1 MCFYSPA
8 REVNEMK
15 FDKLKHDKS
24 SIRNKLRKISTINSA
39 VILLL
44 CWLLLSSTSLI
55 FIKNYEKCNL
65 DLIGSTLSTT
75 LTAATVF
82 ADSYDARNKIERFG
96 NEGMYDSAKLV
107 TRDNIVLAKW
117 NAQREQTGWFSR
129 LLREWI
135 YLKPLNVDIIHADV
149 VVGTLTLE
157 GTVTGAVS
165 FLQYS
170 FMILSV
176 GMLCV
181 LIISLMLSE
190 FLHRG
195 IIASLRT
202 ITSSIHYVIHSG
214 DFSLRIPGGPIREFQ
229 LFSDD
234 LNSLLMEMQSLKA
247 SLLRDNRSLAAKALS
262 DPLTGLANR
271 SAFSARLTQRLDQ
284 PQEHERFALLFL
296 DGDRFKSIN
305 DNWGH
310 AAGDEVLKAIGSRL
324 LSLASEQDLVARL
337 GGDEFAMLVSS
348 RTSEAQLQQLMQ
360 RIDDTIGEHILIAE
374 GMPVTTS
381 VTIGYAWSQ
390 PDDTVESILERADM
404 NMYKNKRK
412 NRA

>member
-1 MCFYSPA
+1 
-8 REVNEMK
+8 MK

-117 NAQREQTGWFSR
+117 HAQREQTGWFSR

-135 YLKPLNVDIIHADV
+135 YLKPLNVNIIHADV

-176 GMLCV
+176 GMICV

-284 PQEHERFALLFL
+284 PHEHERFALLFL

-390 PDDTVESILERADM
+390 PGDTVESILERADM

>member
-1 MCFYSPA
+1 
-8 REVNEMK
+8 MK

-135 YLKPLNVDIIHADV
+135 YLKPLNVNIIHADV

-271 SAFSARLTQRLDQ
+271 SAFAARLTQRLDQ
-284 PQEHERFALLFL
+284 PHEHERFALLFL

-390 PDDTVESILERADM
+390 PGDTVETILERADM

>member
-1 MCFYSPA
+1 
-8 REVNEMK
+8 MK
-15 FDKLKHDKS
+15 FDKLRHDKS

-44 CWLLLSSTSLI
+44 CWLLLSSTSLL
-55 FIKNYEKCNL
+55 FIKNYEKRNL
-65 DLIGSTLSTT
+65 ELIGSTLSTT

-82 ADSYDARNKIERFG
+82 ADSYDARNKIERLG
-96 NEGMYDSAKLV
+96 NEGMYASAKLV
-107 TRDNIVLAKW
+107 TRDQIVLVQW
-117 NAQREQTGWFSR
+117 HAQQENTGWYSR

-135 YLKPLNVDIIHADV
+135 YLKPLNVNIIHADAA
-149 VVGTLTLE
+149 VGTLTLE
-157 GTVTGAVS
+157 GTVTGAMS
-165 FLQYS
+165 FIRYS
-170 FMILSV
+170 FMILTS

-181 LIISLMLSE
+181 LLISLLLSE

-195 IIASLRT
+195 MIATLRT

-247 SLLRDNRSLAAKALS
+247 SMMRDNLSLAAKALE

-271 SAFSARLTQRLDQ
+271 SAFSARLTQLLDQ
-284 PQEHERFALLFL
+284 QYAHERFAVLFL

-310 AAGDEVLKAIGSRL
+310 AAGDEVLKAIGKRL
-324 LSLASEQDLVARL
+324 LSLAAEQDMVARL

-348 RTSEAQLQQLMQ
+348 RASEEQLQQLMQ
-360 RIDDTIGEHILIAE
+360 RIHDVIMEKIIIAE
-374 GMPVTTS
+374 GMPITTS

-390 PDDTVESILERADM
+390 HGDTVESILERADM
-404 NMYKNKRK
+404 NMYKNKRTNK
-412 NRA
+412 A

>member
-1 MCFYSPA
+1 
-8 REVNEMK
+8 MK
-15 FDKLKHDKS
+15 FDKLRHDKS
-24 SIRNKLRKISTINSA
+24 SIRNKLRKISTINAA

-44 CWLLLSSTSLI
+44 CWLLLSSTSLL
-55 FIKNYEKCNL
+55 FIKKYEKRNL
-65 DLIGSTLSTT
+65 ELIGSTLSTT

-82 ADSYDARNKIERFG
+82 ADSYDARNKIERLG
-96 NEGMYDSAKLV
+96 NEGMFASAKLV
-107 TRDNIVLAKW
+107 TRDHIVLVQW
-117 NAQREQTGWFSR
+117 NAQQEPSGWYSR

-135 YLKPLNVDIIHADV
+135 YIKPLNVNIIHADA

-157 GTVTGAVS
+157 GTVTGALN
-165 FLQYS
+165 FLRYS
-170 FMILSV
+170 FMILSS

-181 LIISLMLSE
+181 LVISLLLSE

-195 IIASLRT
+195 MVATLRT

-214 DFSLRIPGGPIREFQ
+214 DFSLRIQGGPIKEFQ

-234 LNSLLMEMQSLKA
+234 LNSLLKEMQSLKA
-247 SLLRDNRSLAAKALS
+247 SLMRDNRSLAAKALE

-271 SAFSARLTQRLDQ
+271 TAFSTRLTQLLALQ
-284 PQEHERFALLFL
+284 SAHKRFALLFL

-324 LSLASEQDLVARL
+324 LSQASEQDLVARL

-348 RTSEAQLQQLMQ
+348 RTRDEQLQQLMQ
-360 RIDDTIGEHILIAE
+360 NIHDAISEEISIAE
-374 GMPVTTS
+374 GLPIKTS
-381 VTIGYAWSQ
+381 MTIGYAWSQ
-390 PDDTVESILERADM
+390 QGDTVESILERADM

-412 NRA
+412 NKV

>member
-1 MCFYSPA
+1 
-8 REVNEMK
+8 MK
-15 FDKLKHDKS
+15 FDKLRHDKS

-39 VILLL
+39 VILLF
-44 CWLLLSSTSLI
+44 CWLLLSSTSLL
-55 FIKNYEKCNL
+55 FIKNYEQRNL
-65 DLIGSTLSTT
+65 ELIGSTLSTT

-82 ADSYDARNKIERFG
+82 ADSYDARNKIERLG
-96 NEGMYDSAKLV
+96 NEGMYASAKLV
-107 TRDNIVLAKW
+107 TRDQIVLVQW
-117 NAQREQTGWFSR
+117 HAQQENTGWYSR

-135 YLKPLNVDIIHADV
+135 YLKPLNVNIIHADAA
-149 VVGTLTLE
+149 VGTLTLE
-157 GTVTGAVS
+157 GTVTGAMS
-165 FLQYS
+165 FIRYS
-170 FMILSV
+170 FMILTS

-181 LIISLMLSE
+181 LLISLLLSE

-195 IIASLRT
+195 MIATLRT

-247 SLLRDNRSLAAKALS
+247 SLMRDNLSLAAKALE

-271 SAFSARLTQRLDQ
+271 SAFSTRLTQLLDQ
-284 PQEHERFALLFL
+284 QYAHERFAVLSL

-310 AAGDEVLKAIGSRL
+310 AAGDEVLKVIGKRL
-324 LSLASEQDLVARL
+324 LSLAAEQDLVARL

-348 RTSEAQLQQLMQ
+348 RASEEQLQQLMQ
-360 RIDDTIGEHILIAE
+360 SIHDVIMEKIIVAE
-374 GMPVTTS
+374 GMLITTS

-390 PDDTVESILERADM
+390 HGDTVESILERADM
-404 NMYKNKRK
+404 NMYKNKRTDK
-412 NRA
+412 A

>member
-1 MCFYSPA
+1 
-8 REVNEMK
+8 MK

-135 YLKPLNVDIIHADV
+135 YLKPLNVNIIHADV

-170 FMILSV
+170 FMILSA

-214 DFSLRIPGGPIREFQ
+214 DFSLRIPGGPIKEFQ

-284 PQEHERFALLFL
+284 PHEHERFALLFL

-390 PDDTVESILERADM
+390 PGDTVESILERADM

>member
-1 MCFYSPA
+1 
-8 REVNEMK
+8 MK

-117 NAQREQTGWFSR
+117 HAQREQTGWFSR

-135 YLKPLNVDIIHADV
+135 YLKPLNVNIIHADV

-284 PQEHERFALLFL
+284 PHEHERFALLFL

-390 PDDTVESILERADM
+390 PGDTVESILERADM

>member
-1 MCFYSPA
+1 
-8 REVNEMK
+8 MK
-15 FDKLKHDKS
+15 FDKLRHDKS

-44 CWLLLSSTSLI
+44 CWLLLSSTSLL
-55 FIKNYEKCNL
+55 FIKNYEKRNL
-65 DLIGSTLSTT
+65 ELIGSTLSTT

-82 ADSYDARNKIERFG
+82 ADSYDARNKIERLG
-96 NEGMYDSAKLV
+96 NEGMYASAKLV
-107 TRDNIVLAKW
+107 TRDQIVLAQW
-117 NAQREQTGWFSR
+117 NAQQENTGWYSR

-135 YLKPLNVDIIHADV
+135 YIKPLNVNIIHADV
-149 VVGTLTLE
+149 AVGTLTLE

-165 FLQYS
+165 FIRYS
-170 FMILSV
+170 FMILTS

-181 LIISLMLSE
+181 LIISLLLSE

-195 IIASLRT
+195 MIATLRT

-214 DFSLRIPGGPIREFQ
+214 EFSLRIPGGPIREFQ

-247 SLLRDNRSLAAKALS
+247 SLMRDNLSLAAKALE

-271 SAFSARLTQRLDQ
+271 SAFSARLTQLLDQ
-284 PQEHERFALLFL
+284 QYAHERFALLFL

-310 AAGDEVLKAIGSRL
+310 AAGDEVLKVIGARL
-324 LSLASEQDLVARL
+324 LSLASDQDLVVRL
-337 GGDEFAMLVSS
+337 GGDEFAMLVTS
-348 RTSEAQLQQLMQ
+348 RASEEQLQQLIQSIHDVIMEK
-360 RIDDTIGEHILIAE
+360 IIIAE
-374 GMPVTTS
+374 GMPITTS
-381 VTIGYAWSQ
+381 VTIGYTWSQ
-390 PDDTVESILERADM
+390 HGDTVESILERADM
-404 NMYKNKRK
+404 NMYKNKRTNK
-412 NRA
+412 A

>member
-1 MCFYSPA
+1 
-8 REVNEMK
+8 MK

-135 YLKPLNVDIIHADV
+135 YLKPLNVDIIHADS

-271 SAFSARLTQRLDQ
+271 SAFAARLTQRLDQ
-284 PQEHERFALLFL
+284 PHEHERFALLFL

-390 PDDTVESILERADM
+390 PGDTVESILERADM

>member
-1 MCFYSPA
+1 
-8 REVNEMK
+8 MK

-135 YLKPLNVDIIHADV
+135 YLKPLNVNIIHADV

-202 ITSSIHYVIHSG
+202 ITSSIHYVIHSA

-284 PQEHERFALLFL
+284 PHEHERFALLFL

-381 VTIGYAWSQ
+381 MTIGYAWSQ

>member
-1 MCFYSPA
+1 
-8 REVNEMK
+8 MK

-135 YLKPLNVDIIHADV
+135 YLKPLNVNIIHADV

-170 FMILSV
+170 FMILSA

-284 PQEHERFALLFL
+284 PHEHERFALLFL
-296 DGDRFKSIN
+296 DGDRFKIIN

-390 PDDTVESILERADM
+390 PGDTVESILERADM

>member
-1 MCFYSPA
+1 
-8 REVNEMK
+8 MK
-15 FDKLKHDKS
+15 LENSINDKS

-44 CWLLLSSTSLI
+44 CWLLLSSTSLL
-55 FIKNYEKCNL
+55 FIKSYEKRNL
-65 DLIGSTLSTT
+65 ELIAATLSTT

-82 ADSYDARNKIERFG
+82 EDSYDAHNKIARLG
-96 NEGMYDSAKLV
+96 NEGMFDSAKLV
-107 TRDNIVLAKW
+107 TDDQTVLVDW
-117 NAQREQTGWFSR
+117 HDQQEQTGWYPR

-135 YLKPLNVDIIHADV
+135 YLKPFSVNIIHSETN
-149 VVGTLTLE
+149 VGTLTLE
-157 GTVTGAVS
+157 GTVTGAAD
-165 FLQYS
+165 FIRYS
-170 FMILSV
+170 LMILTS

-181 LIISLMLSE
+181 LIISFLLSE

-195 IIASLRT
+195 ILASLRN

-214 DFSLRIPGGPIREFQ
+214 DFSLRIPESPTREFQ
-229 LFSDD
+229 LFSND
-234 LNSLLMEMQSLKA
+234 LNSLLTEMQTLQA
-247 SLLRDNRSLAAKALS
+247 SLMRDNRTLAAKALE

-271 SAFSARLTQRLDQ
+271 AAFVARLTQLLDQ
-284 PQEHERFALLFL
+284 QLAKERFVLLFL

-324 LSLASEQDLVARL
+324 STLAYKQDLVARL

-348 RTSEAQLQQLMQ
+348 RTSDAQLQLLMQ
-360 RIDDTIGEHILIAE
+360 DINEAISQKIVIAE
-374 GMPVTTS
+374 GTPISTS

-390 PDDTVESILERADM
+390 HGDTVESILERADM
-404 NMYKNKRK
+404 NMYKNKGMSKVRI
-412 NRA
+412 

>member
-1 MCFYSPA
+1 
-8 REVNEMK
+8 MK

-117 NAQREQTGWFSR
+117 HAQREQTGWFSR

-135 YLKPLNVDIIHADV
+135 YLKPLNVNIIHADV

-284 PQEHERFALLFL
+284 PHEHERFALLFL

-348 RTSEAQLQQLMQ
+348 RTSEVQLQQLMQ
-360 RIDDTIGEHILIAE
+360 RIDDIIGEHILIAE

-390 PDDTVESILERADM
+390 PGDTVESILERADM

>member
-1 MCFYSPA
+1 
-8 REVNEMK
+8 MK
-15 FDKLKHDKS
+15 FDKLRHDKS

-44 CWLLLSSTSLI
+44 CWILLSSTSLL
-55 FIKNYEKCNL
+55 FIKNYEKRNL
-65 DLIGSTLSTT
+65 ELIGSTLSTT

-82 ADSYDARNKIERFG
+82 ADSYDARNKIERLG
-96 NEGMYDSAKLV
+96 DQGMYASAKLV
-107 TRDNIVLAKW
+107 TRDQIVLVRW
-117 NAQREQTGWFSR
+117 NARQEQTGWYSR

-135 YLKPLNVDIIHADV
+135 YHQPLNVNIIHADAA
-149 VVGTLTLE
+149 VGTLTLE

-165 FLQYS
+165 FIRYS
-170 FMILSV
+170 FLILTS

-181 LIISLMLSE
+181 LLISLLLSE

-195 IIASLRT
+195 MIASLRT

-247 SLLRDNRSLAAKALS
+247 SLMRDNLSLAAKALE

-271 SAFSARLTQRLDQ
+271 SAFSARLTQLLDQ
-284 PQEHERFALLFL
+284 QYAHERFALLFL

-324 LSLASEQDLVARL
+324 LSLASDQDLVARL

-348 RTSEAQLQQLMQ
+348 QASESALQQLMQ
-360 RIDDTIGEHILIAE
+360 RIHDVIMEKIIIAE
-374 GMPVTTS
+374 GMPISTS

-390 PDDTVESILERADM
+390 HGDTVESILERADM
-404 NMYKNKRK
+404 NMYKNKRTNK
-412 NRA
+412 A

>member
-1 MCFYSPA
+1 
-8 REVNEMK
+8 MK
-15 FDKLKHDKS
+15 FDESRHDKS

-55 FIKNYEKCNL
+55 FIKHYEKCNL

-82 ADSYDARNKIERFG
+82 ADSEDARSKIERFG
-96 NEGMYDSAKLV
+96 NEGLYASAKLV
-107 TRDNIVLAKW
+107 TRDNLVLAQW
-117 NAQREQTGWFSR
+117 HAQQEEAGWYSR
-129 LLREWI
+129 LLRDWI
-135 YLKPLNVDIIHADV
+135 YRKPLNVDIIHADV
-149 VVGTLTLE
+149 AVGTLTLE
-157 GTVTGAVS
+157 GTVTGAKS
-165 FLQYS
+165 FIQYS
-170 FMILSV
+170 FIILSI

-181 LIISLMLSE
+181 LIISLLLSE

-195 IIASLRT
+195 MIATLRT
-202 ITSSIHYVIHSG
+202 ITSSIHYVINSG
-214 DFSLRIPGGPIREFQ
+214 DFSWRIPGGPIREFQ

-234 LNSLLMEMQSLKA
+234 LNSLLREMQSLKA
-247 SLLRDNRSLAAKALS
+247 SLIRDNRSLAAQALT

-271 SAFSARLTQRLDQ
+271 SAFSARLTQLLASQAQ
-284 PQEHERFALLFL
+284 PRFALLFL

-324 LSLASEQDLVARL
+324 LSLAAESDLVARL
-337 GGDEFAMLVSS
+337 GGDEFAMLVCS
-348 RTSEAQLQQLMQ
+348 RTSEAALQSLMQ
-360 RIDDTIGEHILIAE
+360 RIHDATKEPILITE

-381 VTIGYAWSQ
+381 VTLGYSWSQ
-390 PDDTVESILERADM
+390 PGETIESILERADRD
-404 NMYKNKRK
+404 MYKNKRK

>member
-1 MCFYSPA
+1 
-8 REVNEMK
+8 MK
-15 FDKLKHDKS
+15 FDKLRHDKS

-44 CWLLLSSTSLI
+44 CWLLLSSTSLL
-55 FIKNYEKCNL
+55 FIKNYEKRNL
-65 DLIGSTLSTT
+65 ELIGSTLSTT

-82 ADSYDARNKIERFG
+82 ADSYDARNKIERLG
-96 NEGMYDSAKLV
+96 NEGMYASAKLV
-107 TRDNIVLAKW
+107 TRDQIVLVQW
-117 NAQREQTGWFSR
+117 NAQQENTGWYSR
-129 LLREWI
+129 MLREWI
-135 YLKPLNVDIIHADV
+135 YLKPLNVHIIHADAA
-149 VVGTLTLE
+149 VGTLTLE
-157 GTVTGAVS
+157 GTVSGAVS
-165 FLQYS
+165 FIRYS
-170 FMILSV
+170 FMILTS

-181 LIISLMLSE
+181 LLISLLLSE

-195 IIASLRT
+195 MIATLRT

-247 SLLRDNRSLAAKALS
+247 SLMRDNLSLAVKALE

-271 SAFSARLTQRLDQ
+271 SAFSARLTQLLEQ
-284 PQEHERFALLFL
+284 QNAHERFALLFL

-310 AAGDEVLKAIGSRL
+310 AAGDDVLKAIGSRL
-324 LSLASEQDLVARL
+324 LSLASDQDLVARL
-337 GGDEFAMLVSS
+337 GGDEFAVLVSS
-348 RTSEAQLQQLMQ
+348 RASEEQLQQLMQ
-360 RIDDTIGEHILIAE
+360 SIHNVMLEKIVVAD
-374 GMPVTTS
+374 GMPITTS

-390 PDDTVESILERADM
+390 RGDTVESILERADM
-404 NMYKNKRK
+404 DMYRNKRTNK
-412 NRA
+412 A

>member
-1 MCFYSPA
+1 
-8 REVNEMK
+8 
-15 FDKLKHDKS
+15 
-24 SIRNKLRKISTINSA
+24 
-39 VILLL
+39 
-44 CWLLLSSTSLI
+44 
-55 FIKNYEKCNL
+55 
-65 DLIGSTLSTT
+65 
-75 LTAATVF
+75 
-82 ADSYDARNKIERFG
+82 
-96 NEGMYDSAKLV
+96 
-107 TRDNIVLAKW
+107 
-117 NAQREQTGWFSR
+117 
-129 LLREWI
+129 
-135 YLKPLNVDIIHADV
+135 PLNVNIIHADV

-284 PQEHERFALLFL
+284 PHEHERFALLFL

-390 PDDTVESILERADM
+390 PGDTVESILERADM

>member
-1 MCFYSPA
+1 
-8 REVNEMK
+8 MK

-135 YLKPLNVDIIHADV
+135 YLKPLNVDIIHADS

-271 SAFSARLTQRLDQ
+271 SAFAARLTQRLDQ
-284 PQEHERFALLFL
+284 PHEHERFALLFL

-337 GGDEFAMLVSS
+337 GGDEFAILVSS

-390 PDDTVESILERADM
+390 PGDTVESILERADM

>member
-1 MCFYSPA
+1 
-8 REVNEMK
+8 MK

-117 NAQREQTGWFSR
+117 HAQREQTGWFSR

-135 YLKPLNVDIIHADV
+135 YLKPLNVNIIHADV

-284 PQEHERFALLFL
+284 PHEHERFALLFL

-348 RTSEAQLQQLMQ
+348 QTSEAQLQQLMQ

-390 PDDTVESILERADM
+390 PGDTVESILERADM

>member
-1 MCFYSPA
+1 
-8 REVNEMK
+8 MK
-15 FDKLKHDKS
+15 FDKLRNDKS

-44 CWLLLSSTSLI
+44 CWLLLSSTSLL
-55 FIKNYEKCNL
+55 FIKNYEKRNL
-65 DLIGSTLSTT
+65 ELIGSTLSTT

-82 ADSYDARNKIERFG
+82 ADSYDARNKIERLG
-96 NEGMYDSAKLV
+96 NEGMYASAKLV
-107 TRDNIVLAKW
+107 TRDQIVLVQW
-117 NAQREQTGWFSR
+117 NAQQENTGWYSR
-129 LLREWI
+129 MLREWI
-135 YLKPLNVDIIHADV
+135 YLKPLNVNIIHADAA
-149 VVGTLTLE
+149 VGTLTLE
-157 GTVTGAVS
+157 GTVSGAVS
-165 FLQYS
+165 FIRYS
-170 FMILSV
+170 FMILTS

-181 LIISLMLSE
+181 LLISLLLSE

-195 IIASLRT
+195 MIATLRT

-247 SLLRDNRSLAAKALS
+247 SLMRDNLSLAAKALE

-271 SAFSARLTQRLDQ
+271 SAFSARLTQLLEQ
-284 PQEHERFALLFL
+284 QYAHERFALLFL

-310 AAGDEVLKAIGSRL
+310 AAGDDVLKAIGSRL
-324 LSLASEQDLVARL
+324 LSLASDQDLVARL
-337 GGDEFAMLVSS
+337 GGDEFAVLVSS
-348 RTSEAQLQQLMQ
+348 RAVEEQLQQLMQ
-360 RIDDTIGEHILIAE
+360 SIHNVMMEKIVVAD
-374 GMPVTTS
+374 GMPITTS

-390 PDDTVESILERADM
+390 RGDTVESILERADM
-404 NMYKNKRK
+404 DMYRNKRTNK
-412 NRA
+412 A

>member
-1 MCFYSPA
+1 
-8 REVNEMK
+8 MK

-135 YLKPLNVDIIHADV
+135 YLKPLNVNIIHADV

-202 ITSSIHYVIHSG
+202 ITSSIHYVIHSA

-284 PQEHERFALLFL
+284 PHEHERFALLFL

-348 RTSEAQLQQLMQ
+348 RTSEAQLQQLMH

-390 PDDTVESILERADM
+390 PGDTVESILERADM

>member
-1 MCFYSPA
+1 
-8 REVNEMK
+8 MK
-15 FDKLKHDKS
+15 FDKLRHDKS

-44 CWLLLSSTSLI
+44 CWLLLSSTSLL
-55 FIKNYEKCNL
+55 FIKSYEKRNL
-65 DLIGSTLSTT
+65 ELIGSTLSTT

-135 YLKPLNVDIIHADV
+135 YLKPLNVDIIHTDV

-195 IIASLRT
+195 MIAALRT

-234 LNSLLMEMQSLKA
+234 LNSLLMEMQSLKV

-284 PQEHERFALLFL
+284 PHEHERFALLFL

-310 AAGDEVLKAIGSRL
+310 AAGDEVLKAIGLRL
-324 LSLASEQDLVARL
+324 LSLASEQDVVARL

-348 RTSEAQLQQLMQ
+348 RTSEAQLQHFMQ
-360 RIDDTIGEHILIAE
+360 RIHNALREHILIADDI
-374 GMPVTTS
+374 PVTTS

-390 PDDTVESILERADM
+390 PGDTVESILQRADM

>member
-1 MCFYSPA
+1 
-8 REVNEMK
+8 MK
-15 FDKLKHDKS
+15 FDKLRHDKS

-44 CWLLLSSTSLI
+44 CWILLSSTSLL
-55 FIKNYEKCNL
+55 FIKNYEKRNL
-65 DLIGSTLSTT
+65 ELIGSTLSTT
-75 LTAATVF
+75 MTAATVF
-82 ADSYDARNKIERFG
+82 ADSYDARNKIERLG
-96 NEGMYDSAKLV
+96 DQGMYASAKLV
-107 TRDNIVLAKW
+107 TRDQIALVRW
-117 NAQREQTGWFSR
+117 NARQEQTGWYSR

-135 YLKPLNVDIIHADV
+135 YHQPLNVNIIHADAA
-149 VVGTLTLE
+149 VGTLTLE

-165 FLQYS
+165 FIRYS
-170 FMILSV
+170 FLILTS

-181 LIISLMLSE
+181 LLISLLLSE

-195 IIASLRT
+195 MIASLRT

-247 SLLRDNRSLAAKALS
+247 SLMRDNLSLAAKALE

-271 SAFSARLTQRLDQ
+271 SAFSARLTQLLDQ
-284 PQEHERFALLFL
+284 QYAHERFALLFL

-324 LSLASEQDLVARL
+324 LSLASDQDLVARL

-348 RTSEAQLQQLMQ
+348 QASEAALQQLMQ
-360 RIDDTIGEHILIAE
+360 RIHDVIMEKIIIAE
-374 GMPVTTS
+374 GMPISTS

-390 PDDTVESILERADM
+390 HGDTVESILERADM
-404 NMYKNKRK
+404 NMYKNKRTNK
-412 NRA
+412 A